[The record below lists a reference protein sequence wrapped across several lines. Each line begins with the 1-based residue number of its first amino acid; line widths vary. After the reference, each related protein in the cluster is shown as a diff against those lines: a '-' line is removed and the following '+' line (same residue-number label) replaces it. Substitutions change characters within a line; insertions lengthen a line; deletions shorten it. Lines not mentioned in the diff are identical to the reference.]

1 MTDSMPPN
9 SSSSVPVTSAPEQPR
24 KPVTEGKPPVT
35 KLTYLGNGGSLFGIY
50 IVNLLL
56 SICTLGI
63 YSFWGKTRI
72 RRYMTSHLALNKD
85 RFEYT
90 GTGKELLIGWL
101 KAMLIFLPIIV
112 AIEIPGVNLIA
123 FPILFG
129 IISVAVYL
137 ALRYRLSRTRYRG
150 IAFSLKGQVKT
161 YLWMAI
167 KRSLKNVISLGFR
180 IPKSDIILWTY
191 IANNMHYGVVP
202 FTYKGDYKRLM
213 RIHLITMFISVMA
226 VVVPLTMV
234 LTSDSFSVDKLLQF
248 RDRVEKIEKA
258 KGGEGMGQDSYSHV
272 VPESGTEDIPQPE
285 PVVTTEPQKNIVPQ
299 AQPPQVQAQ
308 PQPLDYPPY
317 GEIKTTPVEISASQT
332 ELTMDD
338 QMALSITKLVWA
350 FYGGI
355 LIAVLSRT
363 WYAAALWQEKFR
375 TLSLSGIRFKCT
387 VTGGGLVKLFLGNI
401 LLMVVTF
408 GLGKP
413 LILQRTLKF
422 YVDNLKIGGHIDQ
435 LIIEQ
440 SKDAKTSGM
449 GDALAAD
456 VGFDLGL

>member
-1 MTDSMPPN
+1 MTDPQTP
-9 SSSSVPVTSAPEQPR
+9 SSSPVSPAAEPQRANP
-24 KPVTEGKPPVT
+24 PEGKPPVT
-35 KLTYLGNGGSLFGIY
+35 KITYLGNGGSLFGIF

-72 RRYMTSHLALNKD
+72 RRYMTSHLALDKD

-90 GTGKELLIGWL
+90 GTGGELLVGWL
-101 KAMLIFLPIIV
+101 KALLIFLPIIV
-112 AIEIPGVNLIA
+112 VLEIPVVNFIA
-123 FPILFG
+123 LPILFG
-129 IISVAVYL
+129 VISVAVYL

-161 YLWMAI
+161 YLWMGI

-191 IANNMHYGVVP
+191 VANNMHYGVVP
-202 FTYKGDYKRLM
+202 FTYTGDYKRLM
-213 RIHLITMFISVMA
+213 RIHLITLAISVM
-226 VVVPLTMV
+226 VVIVPLTLV
-234 LTSDSFSVDKLLQF
+234 FTSESLSLSRLIEFKS
-248 RDRVEKIEKA
+248 RIETIEKTKA
-258 KGGEGMGQDSYSHV
+258 DAGMGQGQYNRV
-272 VPESGTEDIPQPE
+272 IPEVKTDDVSQPQFLAN
-285 PVVTTEPQKNIVPQ
+285 PQTKN
-299 AQPPQVQAQ
+299 AQPT
-308 PQPLDYPPY
+308 PLDYPPY
-317 GEIKTTPVEISASQT
+317 GDVTSAPVDIDAAEGVQRADELSPDDKEIA
-332 ELTMDD
+332 
-338 QMALSITKLVWA
+338 MALTKIVWT

-355 LIAVLSRT
+355 LIAIISRA
-363 WYAAALWQEKFR
+363 WYKAALWQEKFR
-375 TLSLSGIRFKCT
+375 NLSLSGIRFKCT
-387 VTGGGLVKLFLGNI
+387 ITGGGLVKLYAGNI
-401 LLMVVTF
+401 FLTIITL

-413 LILQRTLKF
+413 LVLQRTLKF

>member
-1 MTDSMPPN
+1 MTDLQPPP
-9 SSSSVPVTSAPEQPR
+9 SSPASPSSDPQQVRPPEG
-24 KPVTEGKPPVT
+24 KPKPPVT
-35 KLTYLGNGGSLFGIY
+35 KINYLGNAGSLFGIF

-90 GTGKELLIGWL
+90 GTGGELLVGWL
-101 KAMLIFLPIIV
+101 KALLIFLPIIV
-112 AIEIPGVNLIA
+112 ALEIPVVNIIA

-129 IISVAVYL
+129 VISVAVYL

-167 KRSLKNVISLGFR
+167 KRAVKNVISLGVR

-191 IANNMHYGVVP
+191 IANNMRYGTVS
-202 FTYKGDYKRLM
+202 FNYTGDYKRLM
-213 RIHLITMFISVMA
+213 RIHLITMAISVVA
-226 VVVPLTMV
+226 VVVPLTMA
-234 LTSDSFSVDKLLQF
+234 LSNDNLSIERLIEFKSRMET
-248 RDRVEKIEKA
+248 IEKTKA
-258 KGGEGMGQDSYSHV
+258 DAGLGQGQYNRV
-272 VPESGTEDIPQPE
+272 VPKAGTDEVPQPQS
-285 PVVTTEPQKNIVPQ
+285 VVNPQTQNAQPAPQ
-299 AQPPQVQAQ
+299 A
-308 PQPLDYPPY
+308 PLDYPPY
-317 GEIKTTPVEISASQT
+317 GDVRSAPVEIDSVETSKQT
-332 ELTMDD
+332 GYAPIDD
-338 QMALSITKLVWA
+338 KEMALALTKVVWS

-355 LIAVLSRT
+355 LLAVISRA
-363 WYAAALWQEKFR
+363 WYKAALWQEKFR
-375 TLSLSGIRFKCT
+375 NLSLSGIRFKCT
-387 VTGGGLVKLFLGNI
+387 ITGGGLVKLYAGNI
-401 LLMVVTF
+401 FLIIITL

-413 LILQRTLKF
+413 LVLQRTLKF
-422 YVDNLKIGGHIDQ
+422 YVDNLKIGGQIDQ